1 MSVYNPPNFEEYLSV
16 FNPANWGASDSGG
29 LDTAYL
35 DANYLKYPFA
45 QGTENLLNTRI
56 SGDITFSDSSVMKSL
71 GYVSIVSYGADPTGV
86 ADSTTAIQ
94 NAVNALTLTNNTLF
108 IPRGRYLISSTIV
121 IQNKQNCNIFSEG
134 CLYCVSLITMLGI
147 TNVYN
152 FNINGSLILDG
163 VDKNTGAT
171 GLDIYDTVGGYIT
184 SDSVSQLSI
193 NGLLLTNL
201 RYGAECRAVG
211 FPSKLIS
218 NLEVS
223 NCDYGLRVRGEY
235 FQFTNINIFNS
246 YIGILNYG
254 GNNTYTSGI
263 IKVCQY
269 GMIVNNNPSLAAN
282 PDHNGCYGITFNHI
296 PYCPIILSYIDKGW
310 VIENCN
316 FWANGAST
324 VLGNPLGDNSIVA
337 PAYQSYNCGGVYIQ
351 GGQRV
356 NLSNNI
362 FGLNVANPLVLN
374 GFSGCNIV
382 NNTFFQ
388 TTGSNYISVIG
399 AYLLNFNYQNIISN
413 NQFNSLATS
422 VQGVNFDTTFHTAD
436 FLYSNTTSTTI
447 SNNTGARVVKVI
459 DSGVSGTVFIDGTC
473 DVYTI
478 VEGTPATIYISNVI
492 SSPFTINYR
501 RTGSYT
507 YTASPSIT
515 TVKIFKPISPGYAT
529 PIANPVICDGL
540 FLNSDDGAGNKVIQF
555 QKQGQYIFEPT
566 VNDPTLLAGNYTIR
580 PVFADANLF
589 YSVPLAV
596 SSIDL
601 RSALFFNSEISVVD
615 GAGSPN
621 TTILLQS
628 ASLTGGN
635 AFYTGSTIKIFNNTS
650 SAITLSGTGG
660 TFSGSYG
667 NGGSTILVPDNT
679 WVAVLYDG
687 SNYQIN
693 ERSAYITY
701 QLTPTGSADYSS
713 NANYTNAT
721 LRITPNAGTYT
732 FTIPLPSTQTSH
744 NTTIKIING
753 SNQYGFALSV
763 ASGIFTGKYG
773 SGLTTLSVPN
783 NTIIELFSN
792 GTNWICQY
800 RAGNISIPFLPNGTT
815 LDWTSAFQYL
825 DSCIEFVQPDSPLI
839 TQTPLSG
846 TANQTG
852 YTLTIVSA
860 TGTISLGSIITLS
873 GRRMIVK
880 AQYTGTAGGVGN
892 YQVNVSQTVGT
903 FTAYTGFGGTGTVS
917 SGTFTLATLQT
928 ANIPLFTPSGV
939 VNPATTISVAGGTN
953 ISQNPFYVLSGTGSG
968 ASCGSSS
975 GTNSSVSIGTISY
988 FSTLGTTVNLPPA
1001 TTSPNRMMTFVNNS
1015 NNPVNLTT
1023 SAGTTLFTGLYGQ
1036 VQSTTGV
1043 FPNNFFLRPSETVV
1057 LMSDGTNWETQSGTS
1072 LSGSR
1077 SFIVPNTFTTSA
1089 TDRTLTTLTGIYA
1102 SDLTYSSLTGVI
1114 MSGNILNNF
1123 YPFPITV
1130 NVAVSLNWANA
1141 LTTGTTTSPQ
1151 RLLAITPN
1159 GPFNSGSGVGKTL
1172 DNVNTITVPFVMGG
1186 TAPSYTL
1193 TSSLTSGMNQN
1204 TSSVITMRPG
1214 ETIFISVGKSNGGTT
1229 EQISGGSTIFV
1240 QRIA

>member
-1 MSVYNPPNFEEYLSV
+1 MSVYNPPNFEEYLPV
-16 FNPANWGASDSGG
+16 FNPANWIENTGG
-29 LDTAYL
+29 MDINYL
-35 DANYLKYPFA
+35 NANYLKFPIA
-45 QGTENLLNTRI
+45 QGTETLLNTNVN
-56 SGDITFSDSSVMKSL
+56 GKITFADSSVMPSL
-71 GYVSIVSYGADPTGV
+71 GYVNIVSYGADPTGV

-121 IQNKQNCNIFSEG
+121 IQNKQNCNIFSQG
-134 CLYCVSLITMLGI
+134 CLYCVSLITMIGI

-163 VDKNTGAT
+163 VDKNIGAT

-201 RYGAECRAVG
+201 RYGAECRTVG

-235 FQFTNINIFNS
+235 IQITNINIYNC
-246 YIGILNYG
+246 YCGILNYG

-269 GMIVNNNPSLAAN
+269 GMIVNYNPSLAGN

-324 VLGNPLGDNSIVA
+324 VIGNPLGDNSIVA

-362 FGLNVANPLVLN
+362 FGLNVANPIVLN

-388 TTGSNYISVIG
+388 TTGSNYISIIG

-413 NQFNSLATS
+413 NQFNSLPTS

-447 SNNTGARVVKVI
+447 SNNTGAKVVNVI
-459 DSGVSGTVFIDGTC
+459 DSSVSGTVFIDGTC

-515 TVKIFKPISPGYAT
+515 TVKIFNPISPGYAI
-529 PIANPVICDGL
+529 PIATPVICDGL

-580 PVFADANLF
+580 PVFADSTLF

-601 RSALFFNSEISVVD
+601 RSTLFFNSEISVVD

-635 AFYTGSTIKIFNNTS
+635 AFYIGSTIKIFNNTTS
-650 SAITLSGTGG
+650 VITLSGTGG

-679 WVAVLYDG
+679 WVVVLYDG

-701 QLTPTGSADYSS
+701 QLAPTGSADYSS

-732 FTIPLPSTQTSH
+732 FTIPLASTQTSH
-744 NTTIKIING
+744 NTTMKIINA
-753 SNQYGFALSV
+753 SNQYGFALSI

-773 SGLTTLSVPN
+773 SGLTSLSVPN

-792 GTNWICQY
+792 GTNWICQD
-800 RAGNISIPFLPNGTT
+800 RAGNLGFQFLPNGTT
-815 LDWTSAFQYL
+815 LDWTSNFQYL

-846 TANQTG
+846 TATQSG
-852 YTLTIVSA
+852 YVLTTVST
-860 TGTISLGSIITLS
+860 TGTISIGSIITLS
-873 GRRMIVK
+873 SRRMIVR
-880 AQYTGTAGGVGN
+880 AQLTGTAGGIGT
-892 YQVNVSQTVGT
+892 YFVNFSQTVGST
-903 FTAYTGFGGTGTVS
+903 TAYTGFGGTGTVS
-917 SGTFTLATLQT
+917 SGTFTMGTLQT
-928 ANIPLFTPSGV
+928 SNIPTFTPSGA
-939 VNPATTISVAGGTN
+939 VNPATTISVANGTA
-953 ISQNPFYVLSGTGSG
+953 IASNPFYVLSGTGSG
-968 ASCGSSS
+968 ASCGSSCA
-975 GTNSSVSIGTISY
+975 TNNSTTIGTISY
-988 FSTLGTTVNLPPA
+988 FSTLGTTVNIPPA

-1023 SAGTTLFTGLYGQ
+1023 SAGTALFTGLYGQ

-1077 SFIVPNTFTTSA
+1077 SFIVPNAFTVDTA
-1089 TDRTLTTLTGIYA
+1089 DRASKTLTGIYT
-1102 SDLTYSSLTGVI
+1102 SDLTYSSLYGLQNNN
-1114 MSGNILNNF
+1114 NILTNY

-1130 NVAVSLNWANA
+1130 NITVNFNWGNS
-1141 LTTGTTTSPQ
+1141 LTTGTTTCPQ
-1151 RLLAITPN
+1151 RIMN
-1159 GPFNSGSGVGKTL
+1159 IISNYSGTVSGTGKTN
-1172 DNVNTITVPFVMGG
+1172 DFINIITVPFVMGG

-1193 TSSLTSGMNQN
+1193 TSSMTGGIIQSG
-1204 TSSVITMRPG
+1204 SSTFTLRPG
-1214 ETIFISVGKSNGGTT
+1214 ETLTISAGKSNGGTN
-1229 EQISGGSTIFV
+1229 EQINGGSTIFV